1 MPELELRARTSGNG
15 PDGETRA
22 AQGRR
27 PMDKVQVERFGGFGG
42 FGLPGGR
49 VRSIG
54 ECALSDLSAADRAA
68 VTSIFS
74 RPTVREGS
82 PDARDGFRYKLTLL
96 TDGPHRSVELPEAAV
111 PVAIRNCAV
120 DRLV

>member
-1 MPELELRARTSGNG
+1 
-15 PDGETRA
+15 
-22 AQGRR
+22 
-27 PMDKVQVERFGGFGG
+27 MDKVQVERFGGFGG

-54 ECALSDLSAADRAA
+54 ECALSDLSADDRAA
-68 VTSIFS
+68 VRSIFS
-74 RPTVREGS
+74 NSSHREGS
-82 PDARDGFRYKLTLL
+82 SHVRDGFRYKLTLL
-96 TDGPHRSVELPEAAV
+96 TDGPRRTVELPEAAV